1 MMEIWIFCLCISIL
15 FPLGLIYFRM
25 VLIEEDIR
33 QFNELKNVELMMKG
47 IELGIYDDND
57 NNEEDDEEI
66 Q

>member
-25 VLIEEDIR
+25 VLIEEDFR
-33 QFNELKNVELMMKG
+33 QYNELKNVELMMKG
-47 IELGIYDDND
+47 LEMGIY
-57 NNEEDDEEI
+57 EEDNEDEEV